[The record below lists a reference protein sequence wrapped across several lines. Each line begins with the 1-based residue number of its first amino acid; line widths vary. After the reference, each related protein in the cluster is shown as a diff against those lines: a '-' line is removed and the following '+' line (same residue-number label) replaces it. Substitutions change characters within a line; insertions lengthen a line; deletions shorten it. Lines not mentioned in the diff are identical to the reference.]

1 MSRLPIGLPEVHQQ
15 FMQGS
20 FNVQFGRQNPFGRI
34 HVDQNI
40 EDTVNRDTQT
50 AGGTEG
56 FSLIGLLWRG
66 ITSLVSTAACT

>member
-15 FMQGS
+15 FMQGNFS
-20 FNVQFGRQNPFGRI
+20 GQFGSQNHFGRI
-34 HVDQNI
+34 SVDQNF

-50 AGGTEG
+50 AGGTDG
-56 FSLIGLLWRG
+56 FNLIGLLWIG